1 MSIEMRREGQRLLV
15 VRIQG
20 VLRHAELDDSQRA
33 AAQIIREAGKV
44 SALILLD
51 GFKGWERAGKW
62 GDLKFLME
70 HDSDIEKIAIVG
82 AERWRE
88 EVLMFTGAGLRQS
101 PVRYFNDSDSARTWL
116 AGGPSSD
123 TI

>member
-1 MSIEMRREGQRLLV
+1 MSMEMRIEGQSLLV

-20 VLRHAELDDSQRA
+20 VLRRAELDESQRA
-33 AAQIIREAGKV
+33 AAKIISEAGRV

-51 GFKGWERAGKW
+51 GFKGWERTGKW

-88 EVLMFTGAGLRQS
+88 EVLMFAGAGLRQS
-101 PVRYFNDSDSARTWL
+101 PVRYFNDSAGARAWL
-116 AGGPSSD
+116 ADKPSPH